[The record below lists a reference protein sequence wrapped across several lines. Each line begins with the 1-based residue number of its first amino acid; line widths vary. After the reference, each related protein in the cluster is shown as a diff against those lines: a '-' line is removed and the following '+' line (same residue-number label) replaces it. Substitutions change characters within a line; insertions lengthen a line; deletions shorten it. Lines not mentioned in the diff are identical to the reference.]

1 MFKSFLKKFEE
12 TTESIRKSTILSPQ
26 QQQQQQH
33 QSQTSS
39 QQQQQ
44 QQQPQQLTQENNQN
58 NNNIVTNETT
68 TTTTT
73 ENLTET
79 LKSLNPTNLNYQ
91 PMVDAIKESTVVQ
104 ALNSSLRLE
113 MDTIKEIEVPASV
126 LSTVSSLTSSVTNP
140 LYMNPQSIPN
150 VSQQKDSLKEV
161 DLYNG
166 TLLLR
171 NFEVKLKQIRINGQ
185 ILAEHAE
192 EVDKKFPELIKVCAF
207 QHDVWKKADAEFS
220 KLGELNSLVETI
232 QLNLDSIISKIES
245 LEINLS
251 LDIDNYLDNELSKWK
266 DKKESEI
273 IKFDSLKKLELN
285 KLQEDLSLQYQ
296 KFEREKILKERKD
309 LENLLSEKER
319 ERKFSNPPKV
329 LNNSNN
335 NINNNLNSSNNN
347 INNNINNNNINN
359 NSSNSNN
366 NNNDDNIQNNLMPE
380 VTIDN
385 IIIEN
390 PNKEELESFLDS
402 DHNESD
408 KI

>member
-26 QQQQQQH
+26 QQQS
-33 QSQTSS
+33 QSQISPPP
-39 QQQQQ
+39 QQ

-58 NNNIVTNETT
+58 NNNIVSNETP
-68 TTTTT
+68 TTT

-296 KFEREKILKERKD
+296 RFEREKILKERKD

-347 INNNINNNNINN
+347 INNHINNNINN
-359 NSSNSNN
+359 NNNSNN
-366 NNNDDNIQNNLMPE
+366 SNNDDNIQNNLMPE

>member
-12 TTESIRKSTILSPQ
+12 TTESIRKSTILSSP
-26 QQQQQQH
+26 
-33 QSQTSS
+33 
-39 QQQQQ
+39 Q
-44 QQQPQQLTQENNQN
+44 QQQPQSQQLPQENNN
-58 NNNIVTNETT
+58 NNNNTINNNNNNESTLNTNESNSTL
-68 TTTTT
+68 TTT

-113 MDTIKEIEVPASV
+113 MDTIKDIEVPASV

-192 EVDKKFPELIKVCAF
+192 EVDKKFPELIKVCAY

-220 KLGELNSLVETI
+220 KLGELNTLVETI

-251 LDIDNYLDNELSKWK
+251 LDIDNYLDSELSKWK

-319 ERKFSNPPKV
+319 KFSNPPKN

-335 NINNNLNSSNNN
+335 NINNNINNQNNN
-347 INNNINNNNINN
+347 NYNNNNNINNNNN
-359 NSSNSNN
+359 
-366 NNNDDNIQNNLMPE
+366 NIQNNSISESNTSSE
-380 VTIDN
+380 VTIEN
-385 IIIEN
+385 IVIEN

-402 DHNESD
+402 DDQSD

>member
-12 TTESIRKSTILSPQ
+12 TTESIRKSTILSSP
-26 QQQQQQH
+26 
-33 QSQTSS
+33 
-39 QQQQQ
+39 QQ
-44 QQQPQQLTQENNQN
+44 QQQPQSQQLPQENNNNTIN
-58 NNNIVTNETT
+58 NNNNNNNESTLNTNESNSTL
-68 TTTTT
+68 TTT

-113 MDTIKEIEVPASV
+113 MDTIKDIEVPASV

-192 EVDKKFPELIKVCAF
+192 EVDKKFPELIKVCAY

-220 KLGELNSLVETI
+220 KLGELNTMVETI

-251 LDIDNYLDNELSKWK
+251 LDIDNYLDSELSKWK

-319 ERKFSNPPKV
+319 KFSNPPKN
-329 LNNSNN
+329 LNNS
-335 NINNNLNSSNNN
+335 
-347 INNNINNNNINN
+347 NNNINNNNINN
-359 NSSNSNN
+359 NINNQNNNNYNN
-366 NNNDDNIQNNLMPE
+366 NNNNNINNNNNNIQNNSISESNTSSE
-380 VTIDN
+380 VTIEN
-385 IIIEN
+385 IVIEN

-402 DHNESD
+402 DDQSD

>member
-1 MFKSFLKKFEE
+1 
-12 TTESIRKSTILSPQ
+12 
-26 QQQQQQH
+26 
-33 QSQTSS
+33 
-39 QQQQQ
+39 
-44 QQQPQQLTQENNQN
+44 
-58 NNNIVTNETT
+58 
-68 TTTTT
+68 
-73 ENLTET
+73 
-79 LKSLNPTNLNYQ
+79 
-91 PMVDAIKESTVVQ
+91 MVDAIKESTVVQ

-113 MDTIKEIEVPASV
+113 MDTIKDIEVPASV

-192 EVDKKFPELIKVCAF
+192 EVDKKFPELIKVCAY

-220 KLGELNSLVETI
+220 KLGELNTLVETI

-251 LDIDNYLDNELSKWK
+251 LDIDNYLDSELSKWK

-319 ERKFSNPPKV
+319 KFSNPPKN

-335 NINNNLNSSNNN
+335 NINNNINNQNNNNNNNNNNNYNSNNNNNNKNNN
-347 INNNINNNNINN
+347 INNNIQN
-359 NSSNSNN
+359 NSISESNTGS
-366 NNNDDNIQNNLMPE
+366 E
-380 VTIDN
+380 VTIEN
-385 IIIEN
+385 IVIEN

-402 DHNESD
+402 DDQSD